1 MNSDEGVK
9 NKGLRSYL
17 DVNPAGIYR
26 LGVKIGAP
34 SLVWTM
40 RARMPNYSKVTKE

>member
-1 MNSDEGVK
+1 MNSDEEVK

-34 SLVWTM
+34 SLV
-40 RARMPNYSKVTKE
+40 